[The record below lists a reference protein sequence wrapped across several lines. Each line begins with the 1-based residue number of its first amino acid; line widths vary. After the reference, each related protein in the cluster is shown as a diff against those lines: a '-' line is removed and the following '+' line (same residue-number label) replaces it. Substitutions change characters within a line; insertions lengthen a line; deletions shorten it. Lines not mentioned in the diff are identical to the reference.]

1 MSDQQM
7 DQEKSYVADNEIVYR
22 MISSPL
28 GYNEVTGV
36 SHVSPV
42 QPSRQETTFFS
53 RFVPF

>member
-36 SHVSPV
+36 SPDCFKLQNIQTSILAM
-42 QPSRQETTFFS
+42 QESR
-53 RFVPF
+53 